1 MPLEEL
7 RPTNNYVTFEQL
19 QRFLTDRL
27 SALEREIESKLLQLK
42 ESKFNYLEEKLNIKT
57 ELESLKEQFRL
68 LNSEFISRVT
78 NLSYKVIEINNFFT
92 QKLAELNQQFTDL
105 NAKII
110 SELEKYRAELREF
123 LSKSD
128 LRAFLENNADLMP
141 YLMGPAMDEIT
152 EMKNKLSSIETNLLL
167 IQNSYAAINNE
178 ISKHISQIIE
188 STLNDI
194 NLKVLGWTNS
204 FKELLQEKI
213 NSLEINGNIDLSG
226 LSEFKNEISNLI
238 NNVNQNIAELKNI
251 YQSIQSPETTTQ
263 TFNFDQILGEINLKL
278 DEIKF
283 AQAQREFIVPE
294 IPDAEYLKNFSEEMK
309 AGLETL
315 KKISEEISL
324 STSSL
329 AFNPSAKFDESLQSI
344 DTQIREIKTLFDEMA
359 TSQYEIQNNI
369 GNLAEKVTVV
379 VTEVPKMSGT
389 LKKDISEEFK
399 VLKSELLSELKKQGQ
414 TLTSSINSVN
424 ESIQSLKGYP
434 AIIIF
439 ATLIIIGA
447 MILLKFVF

>member
-7 RPTNNYVTFEQL
+7 RPTNNYVTYEQL

-27 SALEREIESKLLQLK
+27 GALEREIEAKLLQLK

-57 ELESLKEQFRL
+57 ELEALKEQFRL

-105 NAKII
+105 NTKII
-110 SELEKYRAELREF
+110 SELEKYRTELREF

-128 LRAFLENNADLMP
+128 LRSFLEENADLVP
-141 YLMGPAMDEIT
+141 YLMGPAINEIA

-167 IQNSYAAINNE
+167 IQNSWATISNE
-178 ISKHISQIIE
+178 ISKHISQLIE
-188 STLNDI
+188 STLSDI
-194 NLKVLGWTNS
+194 DSKVLGLTNS
-204 FKELLQEKI
+204 LKESLLEKI
-213 NSLEINGNIDLSG
+213 NSLEINGEIDLSG
-226 LSEFKNEISNLI
+226 INEFKDEISNLI

-251 YQSIQSPETTTQ
+251 YQSISSSETTAQ
-263 TFNFDQILGEINLKL
+263 TINFDQVLGEINIKL

-283 AQAQREFIVPE
+283 AQAQREFVVPE
-294 IPDAEYLKNFSEEMK
+294 FPDAEYLKNFSEEMR

-329 AFNPSAKFDESLQSI
+329 TFNPSVKFDESLQEI

-359 TSQYEIQNNI
+359 TSQFEIQNNI

-379 VTEVPKMSGT
+379 VTEVPKISGT

-414 TLTSSINSVN
+414 SLTSSINSIN
-424 ESIQSLKGYP
+424 ESVQSLKGYP